1 MGTEYLD
8 RSAVGTIE
16 INGGSGWQ
24 VLGIIR
30 EEIVRVNGEE
40 ITHFDSS
47 EHPRGVDKTVFGNV
61 DVEIE
66 FTWEEIAD
74 IGLWIIV
81 LHGGSIT
88 ATTAGIQTVVNEDVL
103 MMGMDWIALSHAAD
117 FAFDSSVN
125 VSDREG
131 SVTYIEGEDYYLDRK
146 GGHLKRIASGSIG
159 EGQTVCVDYAYNTY
173 AGKCFNIF
181 ENPTPSVFTVRLNK
195 PLLNGDNLR
204 ITHGRVN
211 FSSTTE
217 LPLKPG
223 DGGLWVGVTSR
234 IRFLKDIG
242 GVYGAYGRWEIYTP

>member
-1 MGTEYLD
+1 MGTENLD

-40 ITHFDSS
+40 ITHFDVS

-74 IGLWIIV
+74 IGLWVIV

-88 ATTAGIQTVVNEDVL
+88 TTTAGIQTVVNEDVI
-103 MMGMDWIALSHAAD
+103 MMGIDWIALAHAAD
-117 FAFDSSVN
+117 FTFDSAVDVTN
-125 VSDREG
+125 REG

-146 GGHLKRIASGSIG
+146 GGHLKRIAGGSIG

-181 ENPTPSVFTVRLNK
+181 ENPAPSVFTVRLIK

-204 ITHGRVN
+204 ITHSRVS

-223 DGGLWVGVTSR
+223 DGGSWAGVASR
-234 IRFLKDIG
+234 IRFLKDVG

>member
-1 MGTEYLD
+1 MGTDNLD

-40 ITHFDSS
+40 INHFDVS
-47 EHPRGVDKTVFGNV
+47 EHPHGVDKTVFGNV

-88 ATTAGIQTVVNEDVL
+88 TTTAGVQTAGNENVI
-103 MMGMDWIALSHAAD
+103 MTGIDWIALTHATD
-117 FAFDSSVN
+117 FAFDSPVD
-125 VSDREG
+125 VTDREG
-131 SVTYIEGEDYYLDRK
+131 SVTYIESTDYYLDRK
-146 GGHLKRIASGSIG
+146 GGHLKRIAGGSIG
-159 EGQTVCVDYAYNTY
+159 EGQTVCVDYSYNTY
-173 AGKCFNIF
+173 AGKCFSIF
-181 ENPTPSVFTVRLNK
+181 ENPTPSVFTVRLIK

-204 ITHGRVN
+204 ITHSKVS
-211 FSSTTE
+211 FSSSTE

-223 DGGLWVGVTSR
+223 DGGSWAGVTSR